1 MPKTELAGQ
10 AEGRFCGEFYFL
22 LRIFFYLCG
31 HKSKK
36 KDAASMAS
44 MPPSLAFSL
53 YSHSFI

>member
-31 HKSKK
+31 HKAKKRGSKNGLY
-36 KDAASMAS
+36 A
-44 MPPSLAFSL
+44 PSLAFSL
-53 YSHSFI
+53 YSHSFL

>member
-10 AEGRFCGEFYFL
+10 AEERFCGEFYFF

-36 KDAASMAS
+36 KGRSKNGLYA
-44 MPPSLAFSL
+44 PSLAFPL
-53 YSHSFI
+53 YSHSFL